1 LIQFGVMKYLKIIF
15 GFLAF
20 CLLFS
25 SCTTSKSLDQQPT
38 LTPEIEAT
46 ASPVPLSLWL
56 PPYLPSAMTKNL
68 ALPEELMLAPSEQ
81 NVSLRIDVGSDAIVS
96 TWVYALAAP
105 FPTIT
110 DDISFN
116 DLMAFWQGS
125 EVNNFPIARLL
136 VDGITK
142 ALFEKLWGAASV
154 SHVSVTSAEELL
166 TTAWNSKNNWAIV
179 PFDKLE
185 PRWKVIRLDGRSPIR
200 KGFDSLNY
208 PLAIPFS
215 VIGDKQ
221 SISRFMQINK
231 SLSNP
236 IFVSSNRD
244 EKKMATVMVTG
255 VTALVRATAYLMEKN
270 GMTYPAIDIGDLLR
284 SADILHISNEIPF
297 TTTCPNPFTNK
308 SNDTN
313 LVFCSKPEY
322 IQLLEAVGT
331 DVVELSGDHFRDWGP
346 DAMLYTIDMYMQR
359 GWKYYGGGKN
369 IGDAL
374 KPALFDVNGNKIA
387 FIGCNAKPSG
397 YATARAGYPGAV
409 HCDMDVMSKVVADVV
424 KNGYQPIF
432 TFQHIEYY
440 SYKANPILVKDFHK
454 AADAGAVIVSGSQAH
469 QPQALEFYKD
479 ALLHYG
485 LGNLFFDQFDE
496 GAAQR
501 QAFIDQHVFYNG
513 RYISTELF
521 TIQFID
527 NARSRFSKIEERKGV
542 LGKVFTASNW

>member
-1 LIQFGVMKYLKIIF
+1 LIQFGLMKYLKKF
-15 GFLAF
+15 SGFLILCF
-20 CLLFS
+20 LFS
-25 SCTTSKSLDQQPT
+25 SCTTAKPIESQPIPV
-38 LTPEIEAT
+38 LIAT
-46 ASPVPLSLWL
+46 ANPGPLSLWF
-56 PPYLPSAMTKNL
+56 PPYLPVAMTKNL
-68 ALPEELMLAPSEQ
+68 ALPEEIILASNEQ
-81 NVSLRIDVGSDAIVS
+81 NASLRIDVGSDAIVS
-96 TWVYALAAP
+96 SWVYALAAP

-110 DDISFN
+110 DNISVD
-116 DLMAFWQGS
+116 DLKAFWLGS
-125 EVNNFPIARLL
+125 EMANFPVDRLL

-154 SHVSVTSAEELL
+154 SHVVVTSAEELL
-166 TTAWNSKNNWAIV
+166 TTAWNSKNTWALI
-179 PFDKLE
+179 PFDDLE
-185 PRWKVIRLDGRSPIR
+185 PSWKVIQIDRMSPIR
-200 KGFDSLNY
+200 KGFDALKY
-208 PLAIPFS
+208 PLTIPFS
-215 VIGDKQ
+215 AIGEKQ
-221 SISRFMQINK
+221 YISRFLEIEK
-231 SLSNP
+231 SLPNP
-236 IFVSSNRD
+236 IFAATNRD
-244 EKKMATVMVTG
+244 EQKMTTVMLTG

-297 TTTCPNPFTNK
+297 TNTCPNPFTNK
-308 SNDTN
+308 VNDSN

-346 DAMLYTIDMYMQR
+346 EAMLYTINMYVQR

-369 IGDAL
+369 LEDAL
-374 KPALFDVNGNKIA
+374 TPALFDVNGNKIA

-397 YATARAGYPGAV
+397 YATAKADYPGAV
-409 HCDMDVMSKVVADVV
+409 HCDMQVMGKIVADVV
-424 KNGYQPIF
+424 KKGYQPIF

-440 SYKANPILVKDFHK
+440 SYKADPILVSDFHK

-469 QPQALEFYKD
+469 QPQALEFYKGS
-479 ALLHYG
+479 LLHYG
-485 LGNLFFDQFDE
+485 LGNLFFDQYDE

-501 QAFIDQHVFYNG
+501 QAFIDQHVFYDG

-527 NARSRFSKIEERKGV
+527 NARSRFSTIAERQEL